1 MRLLLLAVIAALA
14 VACGATGIGSGSNPT
29 PTPGGGMGFD
39 VTATENDHALTM
51 HVGQKLEV
59 ALHATKGMN
68 DWSHPVSSDPS
79 TLEATVDPA
88 AMAARG
94 VTLAAFVAKN
104 AGVAK
109 ITANAVSGRLFADGD
124 GHAVAGVLAARIA
137 AAMAS
142 S

>member
-1 MRLLLLAVIAALA
+1 
-14 VACGATGIGSGSNPT
+14 
-29 PTPGGGMGFD
+29 
-39 VTATENDHALTM
+39 
-51 HVGQKLEV
+51 
-59 ALHATKGMN
+59 MN

-109 ITANAVSGRLFADGD
+109 ITSNAGPKCSPNMACPAYL
-124 GHAVAGVLAARIA
+124 AVYSLTVTVTP
-137 AAMAS
+137 
-142 S
+142 

>member
-1 MRLLLLAVIAALA
+1 MGLLLLAVIAGLA

-109 ITANAVSGRLFADGD
+109 ITANAGPKCSPNMACPAYL
-124 GHAVAGVLAARIA
+124 AVYSLTVTVTP
-137 AAMAS
+137 
-142 S
+142 

>member
-1 MRLLLLAVIAALA
+1 
-14 VACGATGIGSGSNPT
+14 GATGIGSRPIPT
-29 PTPGGGMGFD
+29 PTPRGGMGYYL
-39 VTATENDHALTM
+39 TATETAHALTM
-51 HVGQKLEV
+51 HVGQKLEL
-59 ALHATKGMN
+59 APHATKGMN

-109 ITANAVSGRLFADGD
+109 ITSNAGPKCSPNMACPAYL
-124 GHAVAGVLAARIA
+124 AVYSLTVTVTP
-137 AAMAS
+137 
-142 S
+142 